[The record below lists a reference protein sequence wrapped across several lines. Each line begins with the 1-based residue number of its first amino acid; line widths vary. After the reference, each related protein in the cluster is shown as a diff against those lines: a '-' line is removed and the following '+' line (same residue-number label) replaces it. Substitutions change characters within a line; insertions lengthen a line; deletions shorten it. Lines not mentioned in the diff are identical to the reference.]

1 MVGKYNTANEPITM
15 DPMLHDAILALE
27 DQTWKA
33 LMDSG
38 RALLPFLSRDCIMLF
53 PLGMRISA
61 RSEPSLED
69 VMKSEAFVP
78 WRRYR
83 MSEVQVTSLGPEAAL
98 ISYRVMATRQHI
110 THDDDE
116 RQDEFRALISST
128 WRKDPEAGKFLMCFH
143 QQTPY
148 EEMPE
153 FAE

>member
-1 MVGKYNTANEPITM
+1 M
-15 DPMLHDAILALE
+15 DPLLYNAILSLE

-38 RALLPFLSRDCIMLF
+38 AALLPFLSPDCIMLF
-53 PLGMRISA
+53 PMGMKISA
-61 RSEPSLED
+61 KTRPNLED

-78 WRRYR
+78 WRRYT
-83 MSEVQVTSLGPEAAL
+83 MSDVQVTPLGPESAL

-110 THDDDE
+110 THDDDT

-128 WRKDPEAGKFLMCFH
+128 WRKDPEAGKFMMVFH

-148 EEMPE
+148 EELPE
-153 FAE
+153 LDDSE